1 MVIRSDQMK
10 TMGGV
15 SRRRF
20 DETAAVYLREHHSE
34 EPVTKNDSALDRFI
48 KQGVD
53 KAAAFRITR
62 EVDVIRF
69 LEVLLVTGMQFE
81 TSAEYSWVADYLR
94 EDIRAE
100 ARLDNVIKRLHF
112 DSPRIR

>member
-1 MVIRSDQMK
+1 MVIRSDQME
-10 TMGGV
+10 TMEDV

-20 DETAAVYLREHHSE
+20 DEMAAAYLRKHHAE
-34 EPVTKNDSALDRFI
+34 EPVTKDEPELRGFI

-53 KAAAFRITR
+53 KAATFRITR

-69 LEVLLVTGMQFE
+69 LEVLLITGMEFE
-81 TSAEYSWVADYLR
+81 TSTESSWVAEYLR

-112 DSPRIR
+112 DTPGVR